1 MLCTAKKRLLAIPGG
16 QKVGPY
22 VEGLIGQLKEAQDA
36 VSGWAA
42 WVSVARDDAV
52 FMENLE
58 KENSWFI
65 PQLLWQLCKAFFLY
79 YFEQQ
84 YTKSEKKKCCMF
96 NKKTWI
102 IV

>member
-65 PQLLWQLCKAFFLY
+65 LSCFDNFVKPFFCTILNSNT
-79 YFEQQ
+79 Q
-84 YTKSEKKKCCMF
+84 KVKKK
-96 NKKTWI
+96 
-102 IV
+102 VLHV